1 MWRAF
6 TKGITPLELLRSLRQ
21 MKSAELRWSRPSE
34 FLVQL
39 TAIPEPLPL
48 EAIRGLDG
56 RHPVFSAGRIAHRKE
71 LITLPG
77 T

>member
-21 MKSAELRWSRPSE
+21 MRSAELRWSRQSA
-34 FLVQL
+34 FLFQL
-39 TAIPEPLPL
+39 TAIPVPVLL
-48 EAIRGLDG
+48 NAINGSDG
-56 RHPVFSAGRIAHRKE
+56 HQPVISAGRIAHMKE
-71 LITLPG
+71 LITLLA

>member
-21 MKSAELRWSRPSE
+21 MRFAELRWSRQSA
-34 FLVQL
+34 FLFQL
-39 TAIPEPLPL
+39 TAIPSPVLL
-48 EAIRGLDG
+48 NGINGSDG
-56 RHPVFSAGRIAHRKE
+56 HQPVFSAGRIAHMKE
-71 LITLPG
+71 LITLLA